1 MDPYIKIVIF
11 FILLLFSGF
20 FSSSEVSFF
29 SLNKVMLKRKKL
41 RNSPKFK
48 YIVDLLKTPASF
60 LKTVLIG
67 NELINSALSVVSAS
81 ICYAFLSSSTMI
93 DDRWLPVVAVS
104 ITLPMLL
111 IFGEILPKTL
121 AVKFPEKVS
130 FLNSYPLY
138 LFSKTVTPARFLLG
152 KVSMFFIGFFV
163 KDISKQPAGALKID
177 EDTFKSIVDI
187 SSRDGT
193 IEQEERDLIH
203 RVFHLDDIDISKI
216 MTKRERISALPKTC
230 SVEEIFRVITEEKFS
245 RYPVFD
251 GTIDNIIGFVHVKD
265 LLKIKD
271 RKKFTMKSILRRV
284 VFVEQERNA
293 FSVFFQF
300 QRNKNHLG
308 IVIDDQEKTVGLVS
322 LEDILEELFGEI
334 MDETDVEDFKA

>member
-1 MDPYIKIVIF
+1 MDPYIKIIIF
-11 FILLLFSGF
+11 FTLLILSGF

-29 SLNKVMLKRKKL
+29 SLNKVMLRRKKL

-48 YIVDLLKTPASF
+48 YIVNLLKTPASF

-67 NELINSALSVVSAS
+67 NEFINSAISVVSAS
-81 ICYAFLSSSTMI
+81 ICYSLLHNSSVI
-93 DDRWLPVVAVS
+93 DDKLLPIVAVS

-111 IFGEILPKTL
+111 LFGEILPKTI

-130 FLNSYPLY
+130 FFNSYPLY
-138 LFSKTVTPARFLLG
+138 MFSKIITPARFILG
-152 KVSMFFIGFFV
+152 KISMVFISLFV
-163 KDISKQPAGALKID
+163 KDISKQPSGALKID

-193 IEQEERDLIH
+193 IEQDERDLIH
-203 RVFHLDDIDISKI
+203 RVFQLDDIDISKI
-216 MTKRERISALPKTC
+216 MTKRENISALPKTC
-230 SVEEIFRVITEEKFS
+230 SIEEIFKVIKEEKFS

-251 GTIDNIIGFVHVKD
+251 GTIDNIIGFIHVKD

-271 RKKFTMKSILRRV
+271 RKKVTMKAILRRV
-284 VFVEQERNA
+284 VFVEKGRNA

-308 IVIDDQEKTVGLVS
+308 IIVDDQEKTLGLVT

-334 MDETDVEDFKA
+334 MDETDVEDFK